1 MNSHDAYSASA
12 RTPGKGA
19 AMCALQTSAVR
30 VRQPAVHLVAIAR
43 GEAPSIE
50 AHAAAGDPR
59 GFMERDIR
67 AQAAWLMQQASS
79 RGFADLQ
86 HLLVDAPQLYAR
98 LAAAW
103 RRRHPLPVAAG

>member
-1 MNSHDAYSASA
+1 MNSRNAYSASA

-19 AMCALQTSAVR
+19 ALCALQTSPTRAR
-30 VRQPAVHLVAIAR
+30 PPAAHLFVIAR
-43 GEAPSIE
+43 ADAPSTQ

-59 GFMERDIR
+59 GFMERDIS

-86 HLLVDAPQLYAR
+86 DLLTGAPRLYAR

-103 RRRHPLPVAAG
+103 RRRHPFPIATG

>member
-1 MNSHDAYSASA
+1 MNSQDAYSAAA

-30 VRQPAVHLVAIAR
+30 VRPPAVHLRAIAR
-43 GEAPSIE
+43 DDVPSID
-50 AHAAAGDPR
+50 AHAVAGDPR
-59 GFMERDIR
+59 GFMERDIS
-67 AQAAWLMQQASS
+67 AQATWLMQQALS
-79 RGFADLQ
+79 RGYADLQ
-86 HLLVDAPQLYAR
+86 ELLLGAPQLYAR